1 MRGIVYVNLIKQR
14 WSTATR
20 LTLSNAGVIVTCFL
34 LLLVLVTGLTT
45 HYMQAHIEE
54 SVDSEMSMLSSEF
67 SIDGRQDLVSHIEE
81 RINQRSPHHE
91 RVYYYQDR
99 HGKVLAG
106 NISSW
111 PQGLKSNAKH
121 MSIPSEHHPGLT
133 RVNVST
139 QRFKDGSRLLVG
151 YDEYEQR
158 ILQRQLRQGA
168 TSTLLLVLILSL
180 LAGRI
185 ITRIALRP
193 IETIRRSAVQIM
205 QGDVGHRIP
214 TQNSGDEFDQL
225 ATTLNAMLDRMDQ
238 LIATVKG
245 ATDNIAHDLRSPLT
259 RQRARLEDALRNP
272 PSAEAWEAWIERNLD
287 DLDQVLSTFQSLLK
301 IASVDSGLLRNA
313 FSQFDMVTLCHDAA
327 DFMEPLA
334 DSREQTL
341 SITMPNTLVINGHRD
356 LLFQMLINL
365 LDNAIKY
372 SPAHS
377 TISLVLSRHNECW
390 QLSVADRGPGI
401 PAAEHEKVF
410 DRLYRLDG
418 ARQTPGLGL
427 GLSLVRAIV
436 HLHQGQIE
444 LNDAKPGLC
453 LSVRANVA

>member
-1 MRGIVYVNLIKQR
+1 MRGIVCVNLIKQR

-34 LLLVLVTGLTT
+34 LLLILVTGLTT

-99 HGKVLAG
+99 HGKMLAG
-106 NISSW
+106 NIRAW
-111 PQGLKSNAKH
+111 PKGLKQHVKH
-121 MSIPSEHHPGLT
+121 MSIPSESHPGRT
-133 RVNVST
+133 QVTVST
-139 QRFKDGSRLLVG
+139 TRFKDGSRLLVG

-180 LAGRI
+180 LAGRF

-193 IETIRRSAVQIM
+193 IETIRRSAAQIM

-214 TQNSGDEFDQL
+214 TQSSGDEFDQL

-272 PSAEAWEAWIERNLD
+272 PTTEAWEAWIERNLD

-301 IASVDSGLLRNA
+301 IASVDSGLLRNE
-313 FSQFDMVTLCHDAA
+313 FSRFDMVTLCHDAA

-334 DSREQTL
+334 ESRAQTL
-341 SITMPNTLVINGHRD
+341 SITMPNTLIINGHRD

-377 TISLVLSRHNECW
+377 AISLVLSHHNERW
-390 QLSVADRGPGI
+390 QLSIADQGPGI
-401 PAAEHEKVF
+401 PSAEHEKVF

-436 HLHQGQIE
+436 HLHNGQIE
-444 LNDAKPGLC
+444 LHDTQPGLC